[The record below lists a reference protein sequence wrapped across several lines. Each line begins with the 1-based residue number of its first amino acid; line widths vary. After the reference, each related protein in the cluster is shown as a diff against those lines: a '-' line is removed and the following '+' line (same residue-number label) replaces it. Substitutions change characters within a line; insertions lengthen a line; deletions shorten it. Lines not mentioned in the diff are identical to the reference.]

1 EIYESA
7 FLLWTP
13 GMEPETV
20 DKLCSNMDILPTL
33 SNMFGLEYDSR
44 LFMGKDI
51 FSSSEGFVLFKDKN
65 WISEKGKRSE
75 LIGKDDEYVAEMDKK
90 AAMMFNYSALIL
102 DKDYYACLDLEEN
115 AAQEK
120 PAA

>member
-1 EIYESA
+1 MI
-7 FLLWTP
+7 P
-13 GMEPETV
+13 GSSWE
-20 DKLCSNMDILPTL
+20 K
-33 SNMFGLEYDSR
+33 
-44 LFMGKDI
+44 I
-51 FSSSEGFVLFKDKN
+51 FSVLA
-65 WISEKGKRSE
+65 R
-75 LIGKDDEYVAEMDKK
+75 AKK